1 MKKKLFKLTLSAFAM
16 LTLVFSFSSC
26 LGDSD
31 TTYERTNEFVY
42 IDQASSVGLYS
53 ISADLIYATSDAIK
67 ALSQGDCA
75 IINYKFNT
83 SQTSNGVFLAEN
95 TQVVERFPS
104 ASQPSIS
111 PVSPPTMENRVYPS
125 SLKIYRQFV
134 GQEYMGNRWPFVISY
149 TEEGSSGFRP
159 YFYYDASNQ
168 FETNTSGDE
177 VELGANQVIIDVRF
191 TKENPGTGTSTQAKE
206 EKFVANLSNLKL
218 YYTTSNGLDY
228 SASGGGTDGA
238 GNRYVPVTIKFRY
251 QTEPGKDA
259 YLGSTWS
266 VSSGAFYMV
275 FIED

>member
-31 TTYERTNEFVY
+31 TTYERSNEFVY

-53 ISADLIYATSDAIK
+53 ISADGIYATSDAIK
-67 ALSQGDCA
+67 ALSKGDCA

-83 SQTSNGVFLAEN
+83 NQTSSGVFLAEN
-95 TQVVERFPS
+95 TQIVEQFP
-104 ASQPSIS
+104 ATSQPSIS
-111 PVSPPTMENRVYPS
+111 PVSPPTLENQLYAK
-125 SLKIYRQFV
+125 SLKIYKQFV
-134 GQEYMGNRWPFVISY
+134 GQDYMGNRWPFVISY
-149 TEEGSSGFRP
+149 NEEGDSGFRP
-159 YFYYDASNQ
+159 YFYFDANNQ

-191 TKENPGTGTSTQAKE
+191 TKDTPGTGTPQAKE
-206 EKFVANLSNLKL
+206 EKFVANLSNLKV
-218 YYTTSNGLDY
+218 YYTSANGLDY
-228 SASGGGTDGA
+228 TASDGGTDGA

-266 VSSGAFYMV
+266 ANSGAFYMV
-275 FIED
+275 FVED